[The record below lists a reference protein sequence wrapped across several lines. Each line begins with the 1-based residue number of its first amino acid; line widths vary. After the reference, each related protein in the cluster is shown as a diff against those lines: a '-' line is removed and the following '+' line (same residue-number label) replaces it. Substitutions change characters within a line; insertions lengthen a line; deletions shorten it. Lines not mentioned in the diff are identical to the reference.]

1 MGSEHPTR
9 ERILA
14 EALRLFA
21 ERGYRNTTVGDIEQA
36 AGLAPRRGSL
46 YKHFRSKEDVL
57 TSVLER
63 HAQRLEGMESVV
75 ELMPAQDSE
84 AEFLVLVR
92 AGLGQL
98 HRDRDLIRLAVREAD
113 RFPTLA
119 AYRERL
125 VSVVLHGTSEWIR
138 RQGRDDLDADALAA
152 VFLGAIVHWR
162 VEEALFGS
170 AFPGVDEERFVA
182 ALAHVWSSVS
192 G

>member
-1 MGSEHPTR
+1 MASGHPTR

-21 ERGYRNTTVGDIEQA
+21 ERGYRATTVGDIEEA

-57 TSVLER
+57 TAVLER
-63 HAQRLEGMESVV
+63 HAQRMEGMEAVV
-75 ELMPAQDSE
+75 ELMPAEDSD

-98 HRDRDLIRLAVREAD
+98 RRDRDLIRLTVREGD
-113 RFPTLA
+113 RFPALA

-125 VSVVLHGTSEWIR
+125 VSVVLRGTAEWIR
-138 RQGRDDLDADALAA
+138 RQGRKDLDADALAA
-152 VFLGAIVHWR
+152 VFLGAVVHWR

-170 AFPGVDEERFVA
+170 AFPDVDEDRFVA
-182 ALAHVWSSVS
+182 ALAHLWACLAD
-192 G
+192 